1 MADTMTRTMWVVRRS
16 ETGEAPYKTILE
28 TPNFETARAEFRAL
42 CYRDLACDPNVETR
56 DIENRIP
63 NPAYGYYTNQWSFQY
78 PYRRGA
84 KTRLFKSERK
94 M

>member
-1 MADTMTRTMWVVRRS
+1 MADTLTKQVWVVRRR
-16 ETGEAPYKTILE
+16 EDGEKSYKTILE

-63 NPAYGYYTNQWSFQY
+63 NPSYGYYSTQWSFQY

-84 KTRLFKSERK
+84 KTRLFKSARK